1 MNDWNRSLRA
11 KNGKFQNEIPA
22 AVKMGAADMVSLLRD
37 FLSSTS
43 QRRPKQPLPIVP
55 VQSGTLRDGKDKFIW
70 FGHSASLLQI
80 ERKTILIDPML
91 GKNPSPIPLSRNRRY
106 SVHLPITIEEL
117 PPIDIVVLSH
127 DHYDHLDSSSI
138 RKLIPKAGVFLV
150 PLGVGKRIRKLGA
163 SPDAVIELDWGEER
177 IIQGIRFVCTPARH
191 FSGRG
196 LFDRDSTLW
205 CSYVIKTEERSL
217 FYSGD
222 GGYGPHFERIGKQHG
237 PFELAIMECGQYDK
251 RWSGVHMFPEETL
264 QAYRDVQGGVLLP
277 VHWGGFTL
285 ALHDWN
291 DPARRISAAA
301 EKQRIPYRIPK
312 IGEVV
317 YLESIRHSTQQDLW
331 WREQEGKSTKASAG
345 ERQAST
351 RPI

>member
-11 KNGKFQNEIPA
+11 KNGRFQNEIPA
-22 AVKMGAADMVSLLRD
+22 TVKMGFADIVSLLSE
-37 FLSSTS
+37 FLSPKS
-43 QRRPKQPLPIVP
+43 QRRPKHPLPIVP
-55 VQSGTLRDGKDKFIW
+55 IQSSTLRDGMDKFIW

-80 ERKTILIDPML
+80 ESKTILIDPML

-106 SVHLPITIEEL
+106 SVNLPISIEEL
-117 PPIDIVVLSH
+117 PQIDIVVLSH

-138 RKLIPKAGVFLV
+138 RKLIPKTGVFLV
-150 PLGVGKRIRKLGA
+150 PLGVGKRILKRGA

-196 LFDRDSTLW
+196 LFDRDSSLW

-251 RWSGVHMFPEETL
+251 RWSGVHMLPEETL
-264 QAYRDVQGGVLLP
+264 QAHRDVQGGVLLP

-291 DPARRISAAA
+291 DPAIRISAAA
-301 EKQRIPYRIPK
+301 EEQRIPYRIPK
-312 IGEVV
+312 IGEAV
-317 YLESIRHSTQQDLW
+317 YLNSIRNSTQQDFW
-331 WREQEGKSTKASAG
+331 WREQ
-345 ERQAST
+345 
-351 RPI
+351 I

>member
-1 MNDWNRSLRA
+1 MNDWDRSQRA
-11 KNGKFQNEIPA
+11 KNGRFQNEIPA
-22 AVKMGAADMVSLLRD
+22 TVKMGAADMVSMLRE
-37 FLSSTS
+37 FLSPKS

-55 VQSGTLRDGKDKFIW
+55 IQPIALNDGMDKVIW
-70 FGHSASLLQI
+70 FGHSASLLQL
-80 ERKTILIDPML
+80 EGKTILLDPML
-91 GKNPSPIPLSRNRRY
+91 GKNPSPIPFSRNRRY
-106 SVHLPITIEEL
+106 SVKLPITIEEL

-138 RKLIPKAGVFLV
+138 RKLIPKTGVFLV
-150 PLGVGKRIRKLGA
+150 PLRVGKRIRNWGA

-177 IIQGIRFVCTPARH
+177 IVQDIRFVCTPARH

-205 CSYVIKTEERSL
+205 CSWVIKSKERSL

-222 GGYGPHFERIGKQHG
+222 GGYGPHFARIGRQHG
-237 PFELAIMECGQYDK
+237 PFELTLMECGQYDK
-251 RWSGVHMFPEETL
+251 RWSGVHMLPEETV
-264 QAYRDVQGGVLLP
+264 QAHRDVQGGVMLP

-291 DPARRISAAA
+291 DPARRASAAA
-301 EKQRIPYRIPK
+301 DEQGVPYRIPR
-312 IGEVV
+312 IGEAV
-317 YLESIRHSTQQDLW
+317 YLELLRPSPQQDYW
-331 WREQEGKSTKASAG
+331 WRNLEDRTHFDS

-351 RPI
+351 RPV